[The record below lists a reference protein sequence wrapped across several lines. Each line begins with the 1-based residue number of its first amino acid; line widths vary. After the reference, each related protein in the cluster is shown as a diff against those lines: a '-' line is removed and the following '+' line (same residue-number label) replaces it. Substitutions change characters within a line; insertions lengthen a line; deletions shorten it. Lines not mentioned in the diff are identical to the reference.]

1 MSAFLAKFYELI
13 IYVLLAIIVILLIS
27 LGWQKYHRTVAENK
41 VLNAEIICQGKI
53 DEAVQP
59 YLDAE
64 KRGREIAK
72 EVSEEYEQRESKEKI
87 RVEKIT
93 VEVPKIIERTVYL
106 NSCFDDDGMQ
116 LVNDLRYTSES

>member
-13 IYVLLAIIVILLIS
+13 IYVFLAIIVILLIS

-41 VLNAEIICQGKI
+41 VLNAEITCQGKI

-72 EVSEEYEQRESKEKI
+72 EVSEEYEQRESTEKI

-116 LVNDLRYTSES
+116 LVNDLRYTSKS

>member
-1 MSAFLAKFYELI
+1 MSAFLAKFYEVI
-13 IYVLLAIIVILLIS
+13 IYFLLAMLLS
-27 LGWQKYHRTVAENK
+27 ALVWGGWQKYHRTMAENK
-41 VLNAEIICQGKI
+41 VLNAEIECQGKI
-53 DEAVQP
+53 NDALQP

-72 EVSEEYEQRESKEKI
+72 EVSEQYEEREAKERL

-93 VEVPKIIERTVYL
+93 IEVPKIIERTVYL

>member
-13 IYVLLAIIVILLIS
+13 IYVFLAIIVILLIS

-41 VLNAEIICQGKI
+41 VLNAEITCQGKI

-72 EVSEEYEQRESKEKI
+72 EVSEEYEQRESKEKVRI
-87 RVEKIT
+87 EKIT

>member
-41 VLNAEIICQGKI
+41 VLNAEITCQGKI